1 MKKRL
6 TLFLASLFLFM
17 GEALAQTQVNGTV
30 LSQED
35 GQPLIGAAI
44 RIVGNKVGMLTDVN
58 GRFSLTMPAGKTQI
72 IVSYLGYESKTV
84 TAKNG
89 MRVLLQQDSKTLD
102 DVIVVGY
109 GTQRR
114 EAKTGSITT
123 VSGGEIADIPA
134 TSLDKMLG
142 GKLAGV
148 SITQQSGQP
157 GSSSSIRIRGT
168 SSINAG
174 NNPLYVVDG
183 IPIMSGGDEEMV
195 NTSNPIATINPD
207 DIESITVLKDAAAAS
222 VYGSRAAN
230 GVILIT
236 TKSGKEGKSQFTVRA
251 KYGVSMLA
259 NDNDFGVMTG
269 QELLQ
274 YQRDAVINAGKNP
287 DDPTAGASY
296 YRPYELLTRPQTN
309 WMDHFTRTGKTQEY
323 EINMSGGTAKTKYY
337 NTLSYHKTQGIY
349 YGVDF
354 NRIQGRVNVDHEIN
368 ARLKTGTRIN
378 LGYTKA
384 NDVPMQSLYYS
395 NPAFAGMTILPWTPA
410 YDEKGN
416 FNSAIPEN
424 SNSNPRSTAAYDEQ
438 WQKTYFVNANMYLEW
453 KPIKQLTLKST
464 NAAELKFIQSRR
476 YWSQEAH
483 NYATGYPELQMI
495 DSQRRSLTTSNTAT
509 FEDSYADK
517 HNLRVLVG
525 QEANHYHYHTTWNMA
540 DNLNPQIP
548 YLVSGQSANYPVED
562 YYMNRTLLSW
572 FGILDY
578 NFDSRYYLQGSIR
591 TDGSSRFG
599 ENKRWG
605 TFWSVGLSWNAH
617 NEAFM
622 KNVEWL
628 DVAKLRLSYGV
639 NGNDNIDDYMQY
651 GTYTSSNYNGVTG
664 LRTSTPANPDLSW
677 EKNYAWNVGIDF
689 RFLKRFSGSIDVYSR
704 KTTDMLLDKAQ
715 SYTSGFGTA
724 TVNIGSM
731 RNTGVEFQF
740 DAEIINKGAW
750 KWDAGFNIAHNKTK
764 ILELA
769 GDESMPYS
777 EDGRLRHIV
786 GESMFTFW
794 LKDYAGVNPVNG
806 EALWRTEAGELT
818 NNFNDAAYVMSGS
831 PEPKYTGGVNTT
843 VSWKDLSLSVVGE
856 FKGGNKVLII
866 ENRYLTSDGN
876 QMSMNQQKHALD
888 YWKKPGDTGVNPK
901 PIAGNATNSYSF
913 ASNRFIEKG
922 DYFRIKDITLSYQL
936 PKTLLNKLGLS
947 ATRVY
952 ASGLNVYT
960 FHDVNFW
967 DPERGVDG
975 MGYGIYPVSKSFI
988 VGLDV
993 TFGGGASA
1001 VKHDAPRVEY
1011 VQNTAE
1017 IDRLNGEV
1025 NRLRNELEQA
1035 RNKQPEK
1042 QVVKET
1048 EIVTFPYLVNFTI
1061 NESAV
1066 QNREKVNLESV
1077 ARMIKS
1083 TPDKKYSVIGY
1094 ADQQTGTTEKNAE
1107 LAAGRAQ
1114 SVYDILVNQFGV
1126 SPSQLV
1132 KDSKGGV
1139 DYMYYNDEQ
1148 LSRSVIISEV
1158 K

>member
-6 TLFLASLFLFM
+6 TLFLASMLLFM

-30 LSQED
+30 VSQED
-35 GQPLIGAAI
+35 GQPIIGAAV

-72 IVSYLGYESKTV
+72 TISYVGYEPQTL
-84 TAKNG
+84 TARNG
-89 MRVLLQQDSKTLD
+89 MRVVLVQDERTLD

-148 SITQQSGQP
+148 MITQQSGQP

-183 IPIMSGGDEEMV
+183 IPVMSGDEYEMV
-195 NTSNPIATINPD
+195 NENGANPIATINPD

-251 KYGVSMLA
+251 KYGVSSLA

-274 YQRDAVINAGKNP
+274 YQRDAVINAGKDP
-287 DDPTAGASY
+287 DNPTAGASY
-296 YRPYELLTRPQTN
+296 YRPYELLSRPQTN
-309 WMDHFTRTGKTQEY
+309 WMDHFTRKGKTQEY
-323 EINMSGGTAKTKYY
+323 EITMSGGSARTKYY
-337 NTLSYHKTQGIY
+337 NSLSYHKTQGIY

-354 NRIQGRVNVDHEIN
+354 QRMQGRVNVDHEILSN
-368 ARLKTGTRIN
+368 LKTGTRIN
-378 LGYTKA
+378 LGYTEA

-395 NPAFAGMTILPWTPA
+395 NPAFAGMTILPWTA
-410 YDEKGN
+410 KYNEKGD

-424 SNSNPRSTAAYDEQ
+424 SNSNPRATAAYDDQ
-438 WQKTYFVNANMYLEW
+438 WQKTYFLNGSFYLEW
-453 KPIKQLTLKST
+453 KPIKQLTLKTT
-464 NAAELKFIQSRR
+464 NAAELKFIESRR
-476 YWSQEAH
+476 YWSLEAH
-483 NYATGYPELQMI
+483 NYAAGYPELQMI

-509 FEDSYADK
+509 WEDTYAEK
-517 HNLRVLVG
+517 HNLRVLLG
-525 QEANHYHYHTTWNMA
+525 QEANKYHYQYLYAMA
-540 DNLNPQIP
+540 ENLNPQIP
-548 YLVSGQSANYPVED
+548 YLVSGNSSNHPVED

-578 NFDSRYYLQGSIR
+578 NFDSRYYLQASIR

-605 TFWSVGLSWNAH
+605 TFWSVGASWNLH

-622 KNVEWL
+622 QDVKWL
-628 DVAKLRLSYGV
+628 DLGKVRISYGV
-639 NGNDNIDDYMQY
+639 NGNDNINDYMQY
-651 GTYTSSNYNGVTG
+651 GTYTSSIYNGITG
-664 LRTSTPANPDLSW
+664 LRPSTPANPDLSW
-677 EKNYAWNVGIDF
+677 EKNFAWNWGIDF
-689 RFLKRFSGSIDVYSR
+689 RFLKRFSGSIDVYTR

-715 SYTSGFGTA
+715 SSTSGFNTA

-731 RNTGVEFQF
+731 RNTGIEFQF
-740 DAEIINKGAW
+740 DAEILNKGDW
-750 KWDAGFNIAHNKTK
+750 QWNVGFNIAHNKTK
-764 ILELA
+764 ILELTGEA
-769 GDESMPYS
+769 PEDGSPEMMPYS
-777 EDGRLRHIV
+777 EDSRLRHIV

-806 EALWRTEAGELT
+806 EALWRTEEGELT
-818 NNFNDAAYVMSGS
+818 NDYNAAAYVKSGS

-843 VSWKDLSLSVVGE
+843 LRWKDLSLSIVGE
-856 FKGGNKVLII
+856 FKGGNKVMII

-901 PIAGNATNSYSF
+901 PIAGNATNSNSF
-913 ASNRFIEKG
+913 SSNRFIEKG

-936 PKTLLNKLGLS
+936 PKDILNKVGLK
-947 ATRVY
+947 ATRIY

-988 VGLDV
+988 VGLDL
-993 TFGGGASA
+993 TF
-1001 VKHDAPRVEY
+1001 
-1011 VQNTAE
+1011 
-1017 IDRLNGEV
+1017 
-1025 NRLRNELEQA
+1025 
-1035 RNKQPEK
+1035 
-1042 QVVKET
+1042 
-1048 EIVTFPYLVNFTI
+1048 
-1061 NESAV
+1061 
-1066 QNREKVNLESV
+1066 
-1077 ARMIKS
+1077 
-1083 TPDKKYSVIGY
+1083 
-1094 ADQQTGTTEKNAE
+1094 
-1107 LAAGRAQ
+1107 
-1114 SVYDILVNQFGV
+1114 
-1126 SPSQLV
+1126 
-1132 KDSKGGV
+1132 
-1139 DYMYYNDEQ
+1139 
-1148 LSRSVIISEV
+1148 
-1158 K
+1158 